1 MYSVECWEVLFGA
14 MYAAIMR
21 IAATLHPSMSERTA
35 DLLRMTGAL
44 VDMSEY
50 TVRELQHVVTQID
63 DPFESDGEDDD
74 VDTSK
79 VHWRDIV
86 TFDFEEDVARSL
98 MREREIT
105 NIPCLH
111 ILLGGCFAPRILS

>member
-1 MYSVECWEVLFGA
+1 
-14 MYAAIMR
+14 
-21 IAATLHPSMSERTA
+21 
-35 DLLRMTGAL
+35 MTGAL

-111 ILLGGCFAPRILS
+111 ILLGGALHHVSYRDGGYNVPNGELW